1 MRMVQGPTIV
11 TCNLSI
17 HAWICLCSNFVY
29 MYNDAERRPAT
40 PEADRP
46 SSPQMN
52 PENAVEPVSPEP
64 PPSESY
70 VDEPLTS
77 AVFNIVL

>member
-1 MRMVQGPTIV
+1 
-11 TCNLSI
+11 
-17 HAWICLCSNFVY
+17 